1 MTCRLLLNMYL
12 DQTLNVR
19 WNSTVSQPFRATNG
33 VKQGGVNSPTLFC
46 VYIDGLLDELEQ
58 SGVGCYCC

>member
-33 VKQGGVNSPTLFC
+33 VKQSGVNSPTLFC